1 MLRIALLIVALLVT
15 CGYVNAQ
22 TSTTVTI
29 TGFPLSMVYTSR
41 PFESSFSNISI
52 VLLVAGK
59 RRIASA
65 NTGSPEVTQLTQL
78 AALLE
83 AEIADG
89 DQDTITIDA
98 EEYEPAAPDAVYPDP
113 IFVRLTRLEVSGYSW
128 GKLYLQ

>member
-1 MLRIALLIVALLVT
+1 MGV
-15 CGYVNAQ
+15 
-22 TSTTVTI
+22 
-29 TGFPLSMVYTSR
+29 PLSMVHTSR

-52 VLLVAGK
+52 VLLVDSK

-65 NTGSPEVTQLTQL
+65 NNGAPGVSQLTQL
-78 AALLE
+78 VALLE

-98 EEYEPAAPDAVYPDP
+98 EEYEPAAPDAIHPDP
-113 IFVRLTRLEVSGYSW
+113 IFLRLTRLEVSGYSW

>member
-1 MLRIALLIVALLVT
+1 
-15 CGYVNAQ
+15 
-22 TSTTVTI
+22 
-29 TGFPLSMVYTSR
+29 MVYTSR
-41 PFESSFSNISI
+41 PFKSSFSNISI
-52 VLLVAGK
+52 VLLVDGK

-65 NTGSPEVTQLTQL
+65 NTGTPGVAELTHM